1 MAMFMF
7 LCGYIANKTTSVKIF
22 KQYDRYLLKK
32 ARTLLLP
39 FFMWPLVVNTFF
51 FTHTIDLKVQLT
63 ELLSY
68 GGLWFLS
75 YLFFLSLLYS
85 GFLYLTTLYNRKS
98 FVYDSMVVL
107 ALFLFLLLFK
117 PFNPPFSINY
127 FIFNFLFYFLGVF
140 VSKYRKLNKLFLHD
154 ITFFAAFVVF
164 MTLIG
169 HYINGDKSS
178 INLTI
183 KLFSAGSATIVFYN
197 IVHRIHWNAFVDRTV
212 RYWGRNSLVIYTT
225 HFSLAPV
232 FMTGYFLPTYLNKFP
247 LILLAASFSII
258 IILGCFGIFKIV
270 QLSPLLN
277 LLLYGNKEKD
287 VYANLVK
294 NAQTAAVKNEKSDLQ
309 SKLHTP
315 EMPLHGLPH
324 LQTELPPLET
334 EVPAYHQELPVLER

>member
-1 MAMFMF
+1 
-7 LCGYIANKTTSVKIF
+7 
-22 KQYDRYLLKK
+22 
-32 ARTLLLP
+32 
-39 FFMWPLVVNTFF
+39 MWPLVVNTFF
-51 FTHTIDLKVQLT
+51 FTHTIDLKAQLT

-75 YLFFLSLLYS
+75 YLFFMSLLYS
-85 GFLYLTTLYNRKS
+85 GFLFLTTLYNRKS

-107 ALFLFLLLFK
+107 VLFLVLLLVK
-117 PFNPPFSINY
+117 QINPPFSINY

-140 VSKYRKLNKLFLHD
+140 VSKYRMFNKIFLHD
-154 ITFFAAFVVF
+154 ITFFAALVVF

-183 KLFSAGSATIVFYN
+183 KLFSAGTATIVFYN

-232 FMTGYFLPTYLNKFP
+232 FITGYFLPTNLHTFP
-247 LILLAASFSII
+247 LILLAASASII
-258 IILGCFGIFKIV
+258 IIFGCFGIFKIV

-277 LLLYGNKEKD
+277 LFLYGHEVKHA
-287 VYANLVK
+287 YANLIKHAETVDGK
-294 NAQTAAVKNEKSDLQ
+294 HEKPDLQ
-309 SKLHTP
+309 SELHAKEKP
-315 EMPLHGLPH
+315 VHGVPH
-324 LQTELPPLET
+324 LET
-334 EVPAYHQELPVLER
+334 EMAAAEAAVPAYQQEIPVLEG